1 MNQKNDL
8 SLSLSGDAFSA
19 LRSDF
24 DQVLRSTLAG
34 MIDTD
39 QDTAEVSMKVKI
51 TLTEDSAPDYSVAGG
66 QHTRE
71 ITKPKFEH
79 TVTAVI
85 QRKEKKTGTFSG
97 EYELVLDR
105 ETGKYVAR
113 PIDNGQTTL
122 FDVTKTSVARSST
135 QTTRWSMSWEKV
147 REGSRRPQKS
157 LMKMRVR
164 THPKRQKTAF
174 LVL

>member
-85 QRKEKKTGTFSG
+85 QRKEKKTAPS
-97 EYELVLDR
+97 LVSMSWCS
-105 ETGKYVAR
+105 TGRPGSMSPGPSTTAR
-113 PIDNGQTTL
+113 PHCSMMMATN
-122 FDVTKTSVARSST
+122 VARSLT
-135 QTTRWSMSWEKV
+135 QTTRWSTSWEKA
-147 REGSRRPQKS
+147 RGGSRRPQES
-157 LMKMRVR
+157 LMKMRIQ
-164 THPKRQKTAF
+164 THPKRQKTVF

>member
-122 FDVTKTSVARSST
+122 FDDDGDQRGEVIDADYTVV
-135 QTTRWSMSWEKV
+135 MSWEKV
-147 REGSRRPQKS
+147 REGSRRPQES
-157 LMKMRVR
+157 LMKMRIQ
-164 THPKRQKTAF
+164 THPKRQKTVF